1 MGGEGREEEE
11 DKDQAACCLTEQ
23 QSRRRE
29 KRGIRG
35 VTEEELTCYVFSVC
49 RPHQISLSCSSSSS
63 NRLLPAAVSLHPL

>member
-35 VTEEELTCYVFSVC
+35 VTEEELYLLCILC
-49 RPHQISLSCSSSSS
+49 LSSSPNLSLMFF
-63 NRLLPAAVSLHPL
+63 LLE